1 MFALSKVS
9 DRDSTSVGRAINL
22 LRIDQGLSVN
32 DLCKMANM
40 SPNTVEKVLKSDPT
54 VRLSSVERVIQALNQ
69 YVEQKEGAGEEVM
82 GVITTLNELSS

>member
-22 LRIDQGLSVN
+22 LRIDQGLSVR

-40 SPNTVEKVLKSDPT
+40 SPNTVEKVLKS
-54 VRLSSVERVIQALNQ
+54 
-69 YVEQKEGAGEEVM
+69 EGEDRNTSPMWV
-82 GVITTLNELSS
+82 T